1 MNHTNA
7 IETLRAMANKS
18 KAANDFFH
26 SLATRER
33 GRGTLTVRA
42 VEQRMKKEGFEHDA
56 EVYRDIFAAMAS
68 VGFGHPRTNRMGR
81 IEGLDGVTVQL
92 RDIGLAV
99 IQGVSGL
106 SKFATRH
113 KYSPL
118 AMPKPLEVIAL
129 PKKEA
134 MKPPVHSKPSEFEKA
149 QVKKALLSSVD
160 DLVNTILKDESIPAE
175 RRIAAVQQLLQA

>member
-42 VEQRMKKEGFEHDA
+42 VEQRMKKEGFEHGAD
-56 EVYRDIFAAMAS
+56 EYRSILGAMAS
-68 VGFGHPRTNRMGR
+68 LGFGTTKLDRSGR
-81 IEGLDGVTVQL
+81 IEGLISITTQV
-92 RDIGLAV
+92 RDIGRAV
-99 IQGVSGL
+99 VEGVSGL

-134 MKPPVHSKPSEFEKA
+134 MKPPVHNKTSELEMA

-175 RRIAAVQQLLQA
+175 RRIAAVQQLMQT